1 MAKKLNI
8 DNPALQFLTPT
19 EKQPTEIIKPLN
31 RAESKSKRLQLL
43 IKPSLHSLL
52 KDKAEQ
58 EGTSV
63 NNLINEI
70 LEKEL
75 RK

>member
-8 DNPALQFLTPT
+8 DNPALQFLSQDQQP
-19 EKQPTEIIKPLN
+19 KQPLKVVKV
-31 RAESKSKRLQLL
+31 AESKSKRVQLL

-52 KDKAEQ
+52 KDRAER

-70 LEKEL
+70 LEKGV
-75 RK
+75 

>member
-1 MAKKLNI
+1 MAKQLNI

-19 EKQPTEIIKPLN
+19 EKQPSEIIKPLK

-52 KDKAEQ
+52 KDEADQ
-58 EGTSV
+58 QRTSV

>member
-1 MAKKLNI
+1 MVKKLNI
-8 DNPALQFLTPT
+8 ENPAMQFLSQDQQPKQPLKT
-19 EKQPTEIIKPLN
+19 EKI
-31 RAESKSKRLQLL
+31 AESKSKRVQLL

-52 KDKAEQ
+52 KEKAER

-70 LEKEL
+70 LEKGI
-75 RK
+75 